1 MPSHFQAL
9 GDYFFYQ
16 SGHLKIY
23 QEPDMVCTVFL
34 GFDEEFK
41 YMGKFKIKKIKIH
54 LKHIGDKDHFGKFW
68 LDDYLLIL
76 FGPRPFK
83 KHHQMNP
90 KSISSMQLLPEPEQE
105 AN

>member
-1 MPSHFQAL
+1 M
-9 GDYFFYQ
+9 FF
-16 SGHLKIY
+16 
-23 QEPDMVCTVFL
+23 
-34 GFDEEFK
+34 
-41 YMGKFKIKKIKIH
+41 
-54 LKHIGDKDHFGKFW
+54 IGDKDHFGKSWF
-68 LDDYLLIL
+68 DDYLLIL